1 MMHPDQ
7 IALKAHHADL
17 ARDFQPKRRSYGK
30 SGSGFRGSAISVIVV
45 IATMSFA
52 SLQFGLLG

>member
-7 IALKAHHADL
+7 IALKAHHADI
-17 ARDFQPKRRSYGK
+17 ARDFQPKRRPCGQG
-30 SGSGFRGSAISVIVV
+30 GSGFQGTAISAIVI

-52 SLQFGLLG
+52 ALQFGLLG